1 LTLGQR
7 KRLRKSLRGHTSASH
22 GVYREGHA
30 FVRLFE
36 TTHIDIDN
44 SLICW
49 QKGPHFGAADQ
60 ADPLQRTGVTHLDE
74 GSAPDCKVAR
84 CKTQGGSL
92 PPTCIFT
99 AAAGSRTAQG
109 WIPICRLSRPP
120 VRSWLVLS
128 IHPLLFALTQVLK
141 MPGSLICRLS
151 RHASTPRRP
160 HFGALSPRVSAAVD
174 PIMTMSMSILVPCI

>member
-1 LTLGQR
+1 MTLGQR
-7 KRLRKSLRGHTSASH
+7 KRLKKSPRGHTSASH

-49 QKGPHFGAADQ
+49 QKGPHFGATDK

-74 GSAPDCKVAR
+74 GSAPDCKVAC
-84 CKTQGGSL
+84 CKTQGSSL
-92 PPTCIFT
+92 PQTCIFT
-99 AAAGSRTAQG
+99 AAGGSRTTQG

-141 MPGSLICRLS
+141 NAGQPHSSTLS
-151 RHASTPRRP
+151 RHASTPRGP
-160 HFGALSPRVSAAVD
+160 HFGALSPRLSAAAD
-174 PIMTMSMSILVPCI
+174 PIMTMSILFPCI